1 MKKIYALLSLLTLV
15 FAAQAQT
22 GFDIGVSGTFS
33 STWIYTQNNYGTLAP
48 FQNPVIRTSEMDY
61 LPTWGGNGGITLGY
75 NFNRFVGLKVEL
87 QYSTAGQ
94 KYEDNFEGP
103 ATIPEGT
110 FGSPSERVNVKRQ
123 IKLSYFQIPLLV
135 KVMTKKGRVAK
146 FFAAI
151 GPQFGFRTFAQENVQ
166 VAGFEYVYSPTANFK
181 TNEKFRTFDMGIA
194 LQLGTDIYCTDHL
207 YVEVGLNVYQGLTD
221 INGKK
226 LQDLGW
232 YSQNDVEYH
241 RSYNARFGLMVG
253 LHYIIGRGR
262 EDY

>member
-1 MKKIYALLSLLTLV
+1 MKKLYAIAALLSFCAYTY
-15 FAAQAQT
+15 AQT
-22 GFDIGVSGTFS
+22 GFDIGVSGTFNS
-33 STWIYTQNNYGTLAP
+33 SWIYTQNNYGTLAP
-48 FQNPVIRTSEMDY
+48 FQNAIIRTSEMDY
-61 LPTWGGNGGITLGY
+61 LPTWGGNGGLSIGY
-75 NFNRFVGLKVEL
+75 NFNRFVGAKVEV

-103 ATIPEGT
+103 AIIPQDT

-123 IKLSYFQIPLLV
+123 IKLSYVQIPVMV

-146 FFAAI
+146 FFAAL

-166 VAGFEYVYSPTANFK
+166 VANYEYTYSPIANFSPK
-181 TNEKFRTFDMGIA
+181 DKFKSVDVGIA
-194 LQLGTDIYCTDHL
+194 LQFGTDIYATDHL
-207 YVEVGLNVYQGLTD
+207 YIEVGLNVYQGLTD

-226 LQDLGW
+226 LRDLGW

-241 RSYNARFGLMVG
+241 KSYNARFGLMVG
-253 LHYIIGRGR
+253 VHYIIGQGR

>member
-1 MKKIYALLSLLTLV
+1 MKKLYAIVSILALGICTY
-15 FAAQAQT
+15 AQT
-22 GFDIGVSGTFS
+22 GFDIGISGTFN

-48 FQNPVIRTSEMDY
+48 FQNAVIRTSEMDY
-61 LPTWGGNGGITLGY
+61 LPTWGGNGGISLGY
-75 NFNRFVGLKVEL
+75 NFNRFAGIKMEI
-87 QYSTAGQ
+87 QYSSAGQ

-103 ATIPEGT
+103 AIIPQDT

-123 IKLSYFQIPLLV
+123 IKLSYIQIPLMA
-135 KVMTKKGRVAK
+135 KFTTKKGRVAK

-166 VAGFEYVYSPTANFK
+166 VADFEYVYSPIANFSPK
-181 TNEKFRTFDMGIA
+181 EKFKSVDVGIA
-194 LQLGTDIYCTDHL
+194 LQFGTDIYATDNL
-207 YVEVGLNVYQGLTD
+207 YIEVGLNVYQGLTD

-226 LQDLGW
+226 LKDLGW

-241 RSYNARFGLMVG
+241 RSFNARFGLMVG
-253 LHYIIGRGR
+253 VHYIIGRGR